1 MDLLESRTPHL
12 DLENNRFCQIFSEN
26 ILLNRDVVVTEEFSM
41 LSPCALLPVLGV
53 AFV

>member
-1 MDLLESRTPHL
+1 MDLFESRTPHL
-12 DLENNRFCQIFSEN
+12 DLENRFCQIFSEN